1 MSGLDG
7 RIGRLEQQNTLGEIT
22 PADLALALLLND
34 PDAIARCNAADP
46 RCKVMRDVAAFLAD
60 LERSQHHGP

>member
-1 MSGLDG
+1 MSRLDG
-7 RIGRLEQQNTLGEIT
+7 RIGRLEQQYTLGEIT

-34 PDAIARCNAADP
+34 PDARCNAADP
-46 RCKVMRDVAAFLAD
+46 RCRRSLAD

>member
-1 MSGLDG
+1 MSRLDG

-34 PDAIARCNAADP
+34 PDARCNAADP